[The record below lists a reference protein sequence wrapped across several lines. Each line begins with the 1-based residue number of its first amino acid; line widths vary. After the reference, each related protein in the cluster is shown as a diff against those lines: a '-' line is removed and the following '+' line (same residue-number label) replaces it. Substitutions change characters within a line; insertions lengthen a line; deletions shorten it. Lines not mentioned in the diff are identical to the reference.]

1 MRQLTVFLLLTT
13 ILAGARPSAAA
24 DASSATASCGNKLI
38 DAGETCAQCGEDC
51 AVQPCKPAQSHA
63 LFAVDFTPPPTPDI
77 STAVLRIGYRSDRL
91 SLPGSGADK
100 SVQRRLTS
108 PTHSVMAFNDLDYAV
123 RIVASQPKAIPEGRL
138 VTIEFDRC
146 QGAPAPSV
154 ADLSCEIESCA
165 ASTGAASGCRCQ
177 ILALQ

>member
-1 MRQLTVFLLLTT
+1 MRQLVTLLFLAS
-13 ILAGARPSAAA
+13 ILAGARPSAAG
-24 DASSATASCGNKLI
+24 DVSSAAPSCGNKLI
-38 DAGETCAQCGEDC
+38 DAGETCAQCGADC
-51 AVQPCKPAQSHA
+51 VVQPCKPSKSRA

-100 SVQRRLTS
+100 SVRSRLTS
-108 PTHSVMAFNDLDYAV
+108 PTHSLMAFNDLDYAL
-123 RIVASQPKAIPEGRL
+123 RLVASKAKAIPEGRL

-146 QGAPAPSV
+146 EGGPAPSV

-165 ASTGAASGCRCQ
+165 ASTGAATGCRCQ